1 MRYFVVFGL
10 LRVLTRNAIP
20 GNLQLLFMLVDRSDD
35 GFIQAGEIVAWSQ
48 TEGEYVSAEDAQRVL
63 EAVDGDRDGSIGLD
77 DWLVFATACKE
88 EWLQETTHS

>member
-1 MRYFVVFGL
+1 
-10 LRVLTRNAIP
+10 
-20 GNLQLLFMLVDRSDD
+20 
-35 GFIQAGEIVAWSQ
+35 
-48 TEGEYVSAEDAQRVL
+48 VSAEDAQRVL